1 MPVDRPLSAGDSG
14 GRLPVVPEHRPT
26 QEDPVTTGEDREFL
40 PAMTRPALLRFYDPI
55 SRLLGARDVQW
66 QLVAQAGIEPG
77 ATVVEIGCGTGNVLL
92 LAARVVPDAI
102 VIGLDPD
109 ADALARADRKLRRAG
124 LAARLDRGYADRLP
138 YDDASVHRVLS
149 AFMLHH
155 LPPDQQQAALHEVH
169 RVLAP
174 GGRVHL
180 VDFDGGRPTPPRALR
195 LLHRGHVRTHAHV
208 HAASPDDPEAVPAAL
223 HDAGFAEVARIG
235 HGTTAFGRHTFH
247 RATR

>member
-1 MPVDRPLSAGDSG
+1 
-14 GRLPVVPEHRPT
+14 
-26 QEDPVTTGEDREFL
+26 VTTAEDREFL
-40 PAMTRPALLRFYDPI
+40 PAMTCPALLRFYDPV

-92 LAARVVPDAI
+92 LAARVVPDAT

-109 ADALARADRKLRRAG
+109 VDALALADRKLRRAG
-124 LAARLDRGYADRLP
+124 LTVQLDRGYADRLP
-138 YDDASVHRVLS
+138 YADASVDRVLS

-155 LPPDQQQAALHEVH
+155 LPPDEQQAALREAR
-169 RVLAP
+169 RVLVR
-174 GGRVHL
+174 GGRLHL
-180 VDFDGGRPTPPRALR
+180 IDFDGGRPTPPRALR
-195 LLHRGHVRTHAHV
+195 LLHRGHARMHAHV
-208 HAASPDDPEAVPAAL
+208 HADSHGGPAAVTAAL
-223 HDAGFAEVARIG
+223 REAGFAEVAQSG

>member
-1 MPVDRPLSAGDSG
+1 M
-14 GRLPVVPEHRPT
+14 
-26 QEDPVTTGEDREFL
+26 TTVEDREFL
-40 PAMTRPALLRFYDPI
+40 PAMTRPALLRFYDPV

-92 LAARVVPDAI
+92 LAARVVPEAT

-109 ADALARADRKLRRAG
+109 ADALALADRKLRRAG
-124 LAARLDRGYADRLP
+124 LTVQLDRGYADRLP
-138 YDDASVHRVLS
+138 YADASVDRVLS

-155 LPPDQQQAALHEVH
+155 LPPDQQQAALREAH
-169 RVLAP
+169 RVLVP
-174 GGRVHL
+174 GGRLHL

-195 LLHRGHVRTHAHV
+195 LLHRGHTHTHAHV
-208 HAASPDDPEAVPAAL
+208 HAELLGGPEAVATAL
-223 HDAGFAEVARIG
+223 REAGFAEIAQCG
-235 HGTTAFGRHTFH
+235 HGTTAFGQHTFH